1 MAKTLSQFKT
11 DIHAY
16 LGKGKVKQARRA
28 LDKAAKGGFP
38 APQIDE
44 LELEVRL
51 AEDDGAGAAE
61 VLDRLASDPKNRLTG
76 ALKLADA
83 GLRTAPPNHPMRD
96 VLWEAALSRD
106 EFDTACRHALKL
118 VEGGVID
125 GASRVQKLLARKDA
139 VGATGIF
146 LLATLG
152 GIKTDRVKLADRL
165 LENDAGA
172 RLLQGV
178 ATSLH
183 SKGRDDGAI
192 HYVLAQIAKRSGD
205 NERFLDHAGRA
216 FEENPDEVWTWTES
230 HAAPT
235 DLLEIAVR
243 KESLPHL
250 LRAAAKVDAAAIINV
265 AQRASSSGT
274 TGGALRA
281 LAVLLQ
287 DKALNA
293 CRILEKTVADAPE
306 SVEPIATLLG
316 DKREEWPGA
325 RIAYAAVL
333 SANGE
338 ASATDI
344 TNACDA
350 LIQSAGEND
359 EAWGRVAERLVDRAP
374 VRDDLRKELG
384 AVRLRA
390 GDAEGAASLLETE
403 RHLEIASEWAA
414 GGKLG
419 ASAVVLKR
427 AAEIADHS
435 DVIAEHADWILSAAQ
450 HDSELL
456 AELGRALSGGASVS
470 VGTALTSAN
479 ALADRGATAEAAA
492 ILSDLPLSPEAGTEV
507 HAFLSQ
513 RSLANDKAF
522 ATVAFRSAL
531 ARGDSASAKRLF
543 EGASDNVQVL
553 TREAGKYSDAARV
566 LAEVLLDQGKG
577 EVVAPLLEE
586 RRRADDKPATLLP
599 LVDSLLKSNPKSA
612 VARLLRGRL
621 LHAMTRDRDAVR
633 DLAVLGKGSGVSDE
647 AFALLGEM
655 LEGAAAGAAGL
666 GRADILISRGEFA
679 AAVQEVDR
687 CTAPPAERLARFEA
701 ICAKNGELD
710 AAQRGRAALLQELG
724 RIPDA
729 AGAQLQRFRCGDADR
744 SAVADDVEALAR
756 AALAAGDLESVE
768 RLLASL
774 SDEVSDGP
782 ERAIAA
788 IGDDARP
795 AMLVLRARLFLELD
809 RPEEAVAT
817 LSDLVQRDPE
827 SRARA
832 AEALRSIVDSGRA
845 RPDADFALSEA
856 LRVSGNTPG
865 ALKALQRLYDDD
877 ITERGSIHRAAE
889 EIVRASD
896 DADVR
901 MFLARVAIDMRDAAG
916 ATENAVHARRLRPDS
931 RRDVVDLLQRALDLD
946 AFAAP
951 THFALAEAHLAGDE
965 ADDAI
970 RHFRAAVEVDRSRAA
985 AAIAAMQE
993 AAGRSKYAAHLYLAV
1008 GTTYAEFQRDH
1019 KQAVPAFTQ
1028 GLEAEPPAELRVS
1041 LLLGRGDSHAALGA
1055 VDQAY
1060 DDFDEAS
1067 RLDRLE
1073 RRYYEFLRVSYR
1085 KRMTRAAQEAATLA
1099 EQDDGFSHA
1108 VDACGKYIRLGEMD
1122 HAVSV
1127 AQRAQAA
1134 NPDNHAA
1141 KYLVGVALHAAGRY
1155 DAALQVLEVVRQQL
1169 GADSKI
1175 GRAARM
1181 LLAESYLDRGD
1192 RTDARACLTEIE
1204 SVDAD
1209 YPGLRA
1215 RRAAMAPPAD
1225 DPQAPPPLLVRP
1237 MFPRP
1242 SE

>member
-1 MAKTLSQFKT
+1 MAKTLAQFKT
-11 DIHAY
+11 DIHGY
-16 LGKGKVKQARRA
+16 LGKGKVKQARRT
-28 LDKAAKGGFP
+28 LDKAAKTGFP
-38 APQIDE
+38 EPQIDE
-44 LELEVRL
+44 LELEVRI
-51 AEDDGAGAAE
+51 AEEDGPGAAE
-61 VLDRLASDPKNRLTG
+61 VMSRLAADSANRLKG
-76 ALKLADA
+76 PLKIADV
-83 GLRTAPPNHPMRD
+83 GLRTAPPNHPLRD
-96 VLWEAALSRD
+96 VVWEAALSRD
-106 EFDTACRHALKL
+106 EFDTACRHASKL
-118 VEGGVID
+118 VEGGGID
-125 GASRVQKLLARKDA
+125 GAARVQKLLARKDA

-165 LENDAGA
+165 LENDAGS

-178 ATSLH
+178 ASALHTS
-183 SKGRDDGAI
+183 GREDGAV
-192 HYVLAQIAKRSGD
+192 HYVLAQMAKRSGD
-205 NERFLDHAGRA
+205 NDRFLDHAGRA
-216 FEENPDEVWTWTES
+216 FEENPEEVWTWTES

-235 DLLEIAVR
+235 DLLEIAAR
-243 KESLPHL
+243 KGSLTHL
-250 LRAAAKVDAAAIINV
+250 VRAAGKADPAAIVGV

-274 TGGALRA
+274 TGATLRA
-281 LAVLLQ
+281 LAVLMQ
-287 DKALNA
+287 DKSLNA
-293 CRILEKTVADAPE
+293 CRIFEKAVAEDPPAA
-306 SVEPIATLLG
+306 EPIATLLS
-316 DKREEWPGA
+316 DKRDSWPGA

-333 SANGE
+333 SANSE
-338 ASATDI
+338 ASATDV

-359 EAWGRVAERLVDRAP
+359 EAWSRVAERLVDRAP

-384 AVRLRA
+384 AIRLRA
-390 GDAEGAASLLETE
+390 GDADGAAALLETE
-403 RHLEIASEWAA
+403 RHLDIASQWAGA
-414 GGKLG
+414 GDLGK
-419 ASAVVLKR
+419 SAVVLRR

-450 HDSELL
+450 EDSELL

-479 ALADRGATAEAAA
+479 ALADRGAAKEAAA
-492 ILSDLPLSPEAGTEV
+492 ILSDLPLSPDAGTEV
-507 HAFLSQ
+507 HGFLSK
-513 RSLANDKAF
+513 RNLGKDKAF
-522 ATVAFRSAL
+522 AGVAFRSAL
-531 ARGDSASAKRLF
+531 ARGDVAAAKRLF
-543 EGASDNVQVL
+543 DGASDNVQVL
-553 TREAGKYSDAARV
+553 TREAGKYADAARV
-566 LAEVLLDQGKG
+566 LAEVLLDQDKG

-586 RRRADDKPATLLP
+586 RRRSGDKPAALLP
-599 LVDSLLKSNPKSA
+599 LVDTLLKSNSKLA

-621 LHAMTRDRDAVR
+621 LHAMNRDRDAVR
-633 DLAVLGKGSGVSDE
+633 DLAILGKGSGASDE

-655 LEGAAAGAAGL
+655 LEGQAAGAAGL
-666 GRADILISRGEFA
+666 GRADILMSRGDFA
-679 AAVQEVDR
+679 GAVGELDR
-687 CTAPPAERLARFEA
+687 CTAAPAERLQRFEA

-710 AAQRGRAALLQELG
+710 AAQRGRAGLLQETG
-724 RIPDA
+724 RIADA
-729 AGAQLQRFRCGDADR
+729 VGAQLQRFRCGDADR
-744 SAVADDVEALAR
+744 TAVADDVEGLAK
-756 AALAAGDLESVE
+756 AALAANELESVE
-768 RLLASL
+768 RLLANL

-782 ERAIAA
+782 ERAIAV
-788 IGDDARP
+788 IGDDSRP

-817 LSDLVQRDPE
+817 LADLVRSDPE

-832 AEALRSIVDSGRA
+832 ADALRSIVDSGRA
-845 RPDADFALSEA
+845 RPDADFALNEA
-856 LRVSGNTPG
+856 LRVSGDTPG
-865 ALKALQRLYDDD
+865 ALRALQRLYDDD
-877 ITERGSIHRAAE
+877 ITERGTIQRAAVE
-889 EIVRASD
+889 MVRSSD

-901 MFLARVAIDMRDAAG
+901 MFLARVAIDMRDAAS
-916 ATENAVHARRLRPDS
+916 ATENSIHARRLRPDA
-931 RRDVVDLLQRALDLD
+931 RRDVVELLQKALDLD
-946 AFAAP
+946 AFAGP

-965 ADDAI
+965 ADDAV
-970 RHFRAAVEVDRSRAA
+970 RHFRAAVEVDRSRAS
-985 AAIAAMQE
+985 AAIQAMQE
-993 AAGRSKYAAHLYLAV
+993 AAGRSKHAAHLYLAV
-1008 GTTYAEFQRDH
+1008 GTTYAEFLRDH
-1019 KQAVPAFTQ
+1019 KPAVDAYTK

-1041 LLLGRGDSHAALGA
+1041 LLLGRGDSHAALNA

-1067 RLDRLE
+1067 HLDRLE

-1085 KRMTRAAQEAATLA
+1085 KRVTSAANEAAAKA
-1099 EQDDGFSHA
+1099 EAGEGFAHA

-1127 AQRAQAA
+1127 AQAAQAA
-1134 NPDNHAA
+1134 HPEDHAA
-1141 KYLVGVALHAAGRY
+1141 KYLVGVALHAASRY
-1155 DAALQVLEVVRQQL
+1155 DAALQVLEVVRQSV
-1169 GADSKI
+1169 GADSEV